1 MIDIAERVP
10 GFEVPQSIMFG
21 HSTYLMDSF
30 TPAIERIILPQR
42 QVPPLPFSV
51 RAFAG
56 QAGPALRIPPRAGR
70 MTCIKA
76 KLRHH
81 FKQRKPVLRRPDV
94 FLVDGR
100 FTYDG
105 NIAHILQS
113 HVSPVRFAE
122 LLLGR
127 QRGHVPR
134 LHVVLRSRASMLARR
149 LYKFLGIPVIL
160 YDGPVEG
167 TIVTIKPMKRP
178 YAVYPHVL
186 NESIPG
192 CATDTP
198 TRVYLSR
205 RGPRSVVN
213 EEEIVGLLQSRGFTR
228 IFLEDLPFS
237 QQLSI
242 VRNAREI
249 VAVHGAGIAWLVFK
263 NGIPE
268 AGKEPRPRFSLVEL
282 FGAGFIT
289 NHYRHL
295 VAALGGAWCCVR
307 GQVTPEVI
315 RDLDFRRRPRSH
327 ESDPFVVDPGALEE
341 ALDHVS
347 DKHGQGPSL
356 LPQRQ

>member
-1 MIDIAERVP
+1 MIDIAEQIP
-10 GFEVPQSIMFG
+10 GFDVPQSIMFG
-21 HSTYLMDSF
+21 HSTHLMDSF
-30 TPAIERIILPQR
+30 SPAIERIILPQR

-70 MTCIKA
+70 MTRMKA

-81 FKQRKPVLRRPDV
+81 LNQHKPVLRRPDV

-127 QRGHVPR
+127 QRGHVPK
-134 LHVVLRSRASMLARR
+134 LQVVLRSRASILARR

-167 TIVTIKPMKRP
+167 TVVTIEPMKRP

-192 CATDTP
+192 YAADTP
-198 TRVYLSR
+198 TRIYLSR
-205 RGPRSVVN
+205 RGSRFVVN
-213 EEEIVGLLQSRGFTR
+213 EDEVVRVLQSRGFTR
-228 IFLEDLPFS
+228 VFLEDVSFA

-242 VRNAREI
+242 MRNAREI

-263 NGIPE
+263 NGIPQ
-268 AGKEPRPRFSLVEL
+268 AGGEPRPGFSLVEL
-282 FGAGFIT
+282 FGPGFIT
-289 NHYRHL
+289 DHFRHL

-307 GQVTPEVI
+307 GQMTPAVV

-327 ESDPFVVDPGALEE
+327 ESDSFIVDPDALEE
-341 ALDHVS
+341 ALDFVS
-347 DKHGQGPSL
+347 DG
-356 LPQRQ
+356 